1 MNPRILLILALLPVL
16 AACGRGGPPK
26 RIHPPAAT
34 VQELAVQPDGTW
46 RLLLRLQSF
55 STVGTEFQAFDL
67 ELAVDGESAGR
78 LQSADP
84 RTVPGQ
90 SAEVFRLTLDP
101 EPGAAGALRRLAE
114 AGRPSFAWTLRGS
127 ITVAGRVHRNEF
139 QGRLS
144 PVPGLAD
151 TYR

>member
-1 MNPRILLILALLPVL
+1 MNLRIPLILALLLVL
-16 AACGRGGPPK
+16 VACGRGGPPK
-26 RIHPPAAT
+26 RIHPPAAA

-46 RLLLRLQSF
+46 RLSLRLQSF

-67 ELAVDGESAGR
+67 ELAIDGEPAGR
-78 LQSADP
+78 LQNAEP

-90 SAEVFRLTLDP
+90 SAEVYRLTLDP
-101 EPGAAGALRRLAE
+101 EPGAARALTRLAE
-114 AGRPSFAWTLRGS
+114 SGRPSFPWTLRGN